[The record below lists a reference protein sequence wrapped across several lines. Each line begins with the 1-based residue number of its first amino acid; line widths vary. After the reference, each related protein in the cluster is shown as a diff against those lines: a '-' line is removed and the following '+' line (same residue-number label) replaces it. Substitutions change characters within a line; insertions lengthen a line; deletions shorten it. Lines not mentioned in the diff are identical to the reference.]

1 MHEPASTP
9 CNTGIEN
16 RRRNGSTLDDVTNG
30 LIEAFFTRDDN
41 SRITT
46 GKKQTVIKNTI
57 KEQKRLL
64 LDSLTNLHEKFCSEH
79 PDNNISYITFTRYRP
94 FYVRQPTA
102 NDRDTCLCK
111 KHENVQLAVD
121 KLYQLGAL
129 KTKHAEHLLDQICCN
144 TEKRECKVCVNKRLK
159 FEDSSLLKDDS
170 IVIWHEWDTVSET
183 YEKNGEEKS
192 AKVTRKCVRRGPL
205 K

>member
-9 CNTGIEN
+9 CNTGMEN
-16 RRRNGSTLDDVTNG
+16 RRRNGSTLDDVTKG

-144 TEKRECKVCVNKRLK
+144 TEKRECMWSLCQQTLK
-159 FEDSSLLKDDS
+159 IQRQFFVERWQHRNMARMGHSFWNVREQEAQLLL
-170 IVIWHEWDTVSET
+170 
-183 YEKNGEEKS
+183 G
-192 AKVTRKCVRRGPL
+192 
-205 K
+205 